1 LQCLEWKWTLW
12 IVVHIIIVVV
22 VVVIVHIMI
31 VCVCVVWVLTVG
43 ASPFALTS
51 AAWCGSS
58 ITTVFVHHIGHTVV
72 LNECNAM

>member
-12 IVVHIIIVVV
+12 IVVHIIIIVVV
-22 VVVIVHIMI
+22 VVVIVHMI